1 MKRHNLIAY
10 RINKNKHFLL
20 FGFLFSLLIFCSLIS
35 VFKNKNSENFQT
47 PSTIKNASILNT
59 FEGVQITELYRNVKL
74 SGNGLLKAEDSF
86 TIKNIYN
93 NPISF
98 ITIGIDES
106 YFENLIYYD
115 AKGPYSETL
124 NVQFSE
130 IMIET
135 FKMAYIYFDSPLLP
149 NQETTIIFT
158 HSYKNLYNFSREGM
172 AQQQTQII
180 FFNFNI
186 YPIIPYMVDSVGI
199 LFSHPQVGEIIS
211 VINASGE
218 EGKFE
223 GGYLQFNKELMP
235 PFYNKSIIGSFT
247 YTETTQLQIDK
258 ILRKITFNSL
268 GYIIVDETITIH
280 NTGAISIS
288 SFSFLI
294 PAVVSEVEVFDYLG
308 PIAGASLDS
317 EPNPDGVTKD
327 LVISLIQNRVSLD
340 VDSKFDVS
348 IRYQLPYDEYHVF
361 NWLYN
366 SISIDLFLT
375 KCDYVIYDQE
385 IQILIDGCEN
395 IISITEQPD
404 SFETLGDDL
413 VLIFT
418 DDIVSPLDE
427 KHINII
433 YTLNLLEIL
442 MRPLIFTILFMIL
455 FTSFVI
461 ITKTKKEELPIDAY
475 RRRDIP
481 IKELRQFF
489 TLYEEKNAIFLNIQ
503 LADDDVKRK
512 KLTKKKYL
520 NELKKYDSRL
530 KSLENELTPLKK
542 ILEESTKIFINIFKK
557 LELLEAERFSLK
569 DNINLLENR
578 YKRGKLPSKSAYEK
592 LLGDFLKRREKI
604 RKAIDRQIHE
614 LKAYIY

>member
-1 MKRHNLIAY
+1 LKRHNLIAY

-35 VFKNKNSENFQT
+35 VFKNKNSGNFQT

-74 SGNGLLKAEDSF
+74 SGNGLLTAEDSF

-115 AKGPYSETL
+115 SKGPYSETL

-149 NQETTIIFT
+149 NQETSIIFT
-158 HSYKNLYNFSREGM
+158 HLYKNLYNFSREGLG
-172 AQQQTQII
+172 QQQTQII

-186 YPIIPYMVDSVGI
+186 YPTIPYMVDSVGI
-199 LFSHPQVGEIIS
+199 LFSHPQVGEEIS

-268 GYIIVDETITIH
+268 GYIIVDETLTIH

-294 PAVVSEVEVFDYLG
+294 PANVSEVEVFDYLG
-308 PIAGASLDS
+308 PIEGASLDS
-317 EPNPDGVTKD
+317 EPNMDGVTKD

-375 KCDYVIYDQE
+375 KCDYVICDQE

-427 KHINII
+427 KHVNII

-442 MRPLIFTILFMIL
+442 MRPLIFTILFMII

-461 ITKTKKEELPIDAY
+461 ITKTKKEELPFDAY
-475 RRRDIP
+475 RKRDIP

-520 NELKKYDSRL
+520 NELKKYDL
-530 KSLENELTPLKK
+530 KIKSLENELTPLRK
-542 ILEESTKIFINIFKK
+542 ILEESTKIFVNIFKK

-578 YKRGKLPSKSAYEK
+578 YKKGKLPSKSAYEK
-592 LLGDFLKRREKI
+592 LLGDFLKRREKV

-614 LKAYIY
+614 LKAYLY

>member
-1 MKRHNLIAY
+1 
-10 RINKNKHFLL
+10 
-20 FGFLFSLLIFCSLIS
+20 
-35 VFKNKNSENFQT
+35 
-47 PSTIKNASILNT
+47 
-59 FEGVQITELYRNVKL
+59 
-74 SGNGLLKAEDSF
+74 
-86 TIKNIYN
+86 
-93 NPISF
+93 
-98 ITIGIDES
+98 
-106 YFENLIYYD
+106 
-115 AKGPYSETL
+115 
-124 NVQFSE
+124 
-130 IMIET
+130 
-135 FKMAYIYFDSPLLP
+135 
-149 NQETTIIFT
+149 
-158 HSYKNLYNFSREGM
+158 
-172 AQQQTQII
+172 I

-199 LFSHPQVGEIIS
+199 LFSHPQVGEIIN

-223 GGYLQFNKELMP
+223 GGYLQFNKKLMH

-247 YTETTQLQIDK
+247 YTETTQLQINK

-268 GYIIVDETITIH
+268 GYIIVDETLTIH

-317 EPNPDGVTKD
+317 EPNPDEVTKD

-375 KCDYVIYDQE
+375 KCDYVICDQE

-512 KLTKKKYL
+512 RLTKKKYL
-520 NELKKYDSRL
+520 NELKKYDSKL

-542 ILEESTKIFINIFKK
+542 ILEESTKIFVNIFKK

-578 YKRGKLPSKSAYEK
+578 YKKGKLPSKSAYEK
-592 LLGDFLKRREKI
+592 LLGDFLKRREKV